1 MVNDADAHTSRA
13 IFYGRLER
21 ILEVTIP
28 DQDFWGDYKDK
39 TVLLALITPC
49 KTKGTDAT
57 KILTTYTMMTAQIIV
72 DLQAISSVVGR
83 IKSRNTWT
91 IIDRSTE
98 YARTEFIPPD
108 DQRIGD
114 VDD

>member
-21 ILEVTIP
+21 ILEVKIP
-28 DQDFWGDYKDK
+28 DQEFWGDYRGK
-39 TVLLALITPC
+39 TVLLAHITPC
-49 KTKGTDAT
+49 KTKGTDGAKT
-57 KILTTYTMMTAQIIV
+57 LTTYTTMTAEIIV

-83 IKSRNTWT
+83 IKSRKTWT
-91 IIDRSTE
+91 IIDRSTD

-114 VDD
+114 VDS